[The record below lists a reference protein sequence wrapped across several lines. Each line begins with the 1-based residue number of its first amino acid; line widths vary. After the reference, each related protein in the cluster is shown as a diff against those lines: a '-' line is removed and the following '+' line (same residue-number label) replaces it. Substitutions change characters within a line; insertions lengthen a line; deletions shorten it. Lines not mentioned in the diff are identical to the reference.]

1 MGHLRDDEVR
11 LLLAHLR
18 RHVGEGERLAEIEDL
33 LRSDEADEYVRGP
46 ELFEFFPQVDE
57 ELSIRGER
65 WLLRII
71 PHAHLRMV
79 QRGLSLRSAAEAFR
93 GYMEYC
99 YAENQVIST
108 GPVKIID
115 TRARRSAPVT
125 WRLDVDEVEDDGGR
139 SHVVTVVIGRT
150 AADEDME
157 TVTL

>member
-11 LLLAHLR
+11 RLLAHLR
-18 RHVGEGERLAEIEDL
+18 QHVGEGERLAEIEDL

-57 ELSIRGER
+57 ELSIRGGQ
-65 WLLRII
+65 WVLRII

-79 QRGLSLRSAAEAFR
+79 QRGLSLRSAGEMLQ
-93 GYMEYC
+93 GYIEYC
-99 YAENQVIST
+99 HAEDQVISI
-108 GPVKIID
+108 GNKIITD
-115 TRARRSAPVT
+115 TRARRRAPVT
-125 WRLDVDEVEDDGGR
+125 WRVEVDEVKDDGGR
-139 SHVVTVVIGRT
+139 AHVVTVVIGRT